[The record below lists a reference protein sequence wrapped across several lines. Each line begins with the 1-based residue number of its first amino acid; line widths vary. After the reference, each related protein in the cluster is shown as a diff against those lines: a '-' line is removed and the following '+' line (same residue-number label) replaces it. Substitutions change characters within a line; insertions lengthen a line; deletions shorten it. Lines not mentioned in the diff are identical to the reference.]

1 MNPVFTGT
9 IEKGKLKL
17 DQPYKY
23 AVRIAGLEGKKIE
36 LILRQQKSQRSLNQN
51 AYYWGVVIEIL
62 KTYLEGM
69 TGDEIHDALKIK
81 FASRHDAGTG
91 LTIVESTAKMNT
103 KRFNEYFETIQR
115 WAAEFLNCQI
125 PAPNE
130 IDYQD
135 GDFI

>member
-1 MNPVFTGT
+1 MTPIFTGH
-9 IEKGKLKL
+9 IDKGKLIL

-23 AVRIAGLEGKKIE
+23 AVRIASLEGKKIE
-36 LILRQQKSQRSLNQN
+36 LILRKRKSQRSLNQN

-81 FASRHDAGTG
+81 FASRPDTNTG
-91 LTIVESTAKMNT
+91 LTIVESTARMDT

-115 WAAEFLNCQI
+115 WAAEFLNANI
-125 PAPNE
+125 PSPNE

-135 GDFI
+135 GDFR